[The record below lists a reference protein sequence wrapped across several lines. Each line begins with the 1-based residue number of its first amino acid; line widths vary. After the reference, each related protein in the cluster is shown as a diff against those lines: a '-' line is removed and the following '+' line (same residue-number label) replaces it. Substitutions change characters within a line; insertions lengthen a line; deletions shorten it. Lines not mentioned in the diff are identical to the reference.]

1 MPDLSLPAAIGWL
14 AARDPA
20 ALPVASPGAA
30 DADPEALRLLQ
41 KLGDTLDRA
50 PPGVLSALDAAA
62 RMARLLPQLGTARR
76 LMLLDHFGPDGA
88 EALFSAPDGGPFL
101 RAEVAALA
109 RRGIAG
115 RVFAPERV
123 AGLKRTLGG
132 KPRDRRRGVTR

>member
-20 ALPVASPGAA
+20 AMPVASPGAV

-41 KLGDTLDRA
+41 KLGDTMDRA
-50 PPGVLSALDAAA
+50 PPGVLSDLDAAA
-62 RMARLLPQLGTARR
+62 RMARLLPHLGTARR
-76 LMLLDHFGPDGA
+76 LMLLEFFGPDGA
-88 EALFSAPDGGPFL
+88 DALFAAPGGGFL

-109 RRGIAG
+109 RRGIAE

-123 AGLKRTLGG
+123 AGLKAALGG
-132 KPRDRRRGVTR
+132 KSGRKRRGVAK